1 MRPKKLFI
9 ILILSLVLLPVT
21 PVMAQE
27 DTVSDIAK
35 QLICQCDCGMVLS
48 ECDHP
53 VCAYR
58 DEMKAIIEQKLAQ
71 GESQEEILDYFV
83 AWYGE
88 QVLAL
93 PPKKGFNLVVWIRP
107 FASIL
112 VGGVVVY
119 LAVKAWVRRG
129 RQPPIS
135 AKAEEEDEEYRKRLE
150 KELEE
155 FSEGG
160 FR

>member
-1 MRPKKLFI
+1 MRIKTLFI

-21 PVMAQE
+21 PVLAE
-27 DTVSDIAK
+27 EVTVNDIAEE
-35 QLICQCDCGMVLS
+35 LMCQCGCTMVLS
-48 ECDHP
+48 TCQ
-53 VCAYR
+53 CGTR
-58 DEMKAIIEQKLAQ
+58 DAMVATIEQKLVEGQ
-71 GESQEEILDYFV
+71 SKDEIIQYFV
-83 AWYGE
+83 AQYGE
-88 QVLAL
+88 QVLAS
-93 PPKKGFNLVVWIRP
+93 PPKKGFNLVVWILP

-119 LAVKAWVRRG
+119 LVVRAWVRRG
-129 RQPPIS
+129 GQSLIS
-135 AKAEEEDEEYRKRLE
+135 DMSEKEDEGYQEQLE

>member
-1 MRPKKLFI
+1 
-9 ILILSLVLLPVT
+9 
-21 PVMAQE
+21 MAQE

-35 QLICQCDCGMVLS
+35 QLICQCGCGRILA
-48 ECDHP
+48 DTTP
-53 VCAYR
+53 GGGIR
-58 DEMKAIIEQKLAQ
+58 DEMYAIIEQKLAQ

-83 AWYGE
+83 ARYGP
-88 QVLAL
+88 QVLSH
-93 PPKKGFNLVVWIRP
+93 PISKRGFNLVAWVLP
-107 FASIL
+107 FVAIL
-112 VGGVVVY
+112 AGGVVIY

-135 AKAEEEDEEYRKRLE
+135 ARSEEEDEEYRKRLE

>member
-1 MRPKKLFI
+1 MGLKKLFI
-9 ILILSLVLLPVT
+9 ILILSFVLLPVT

-35 QLICQCDCGMVLS
+35 QLICQCGCGRVLA
-48 ECDHP
+48 ETTP
-53 VCAYR
+53 GGRIR
-58 DEMKAIIEQKLAQ
+58 DEMIAIIEQKLAQ

-83 AWYGE
+83 ARYGE
-88 QVLAL
+88 QVLAS
-93 PPKKGFNLVVWIRP
+93 PPKKGFNLVVWALAP
-107 FASIL
+107 VAIL
-112 VGGVVVY
+112 GGGVVIY

-135 AKAEEEDEEYRKRLE
+135 ARSEEEDEEYRKRLE